1 MELPRDDLI
10 RLIGYALW
18 RYKKIVRR
26 DASLDDMRIL
36 ATKVVDQLNISRVEW
51 RRRPPSNPHSTKFK

>member
-26 DASLDDMRIL
+26 NASLDDMRVL
-36 ATKVVDQLNISRVEW
+36 ATRVVDHLEISFVEW
-51 RRRPPSNPHSTKFK
+51 RRKPPRSPHSTKFK